1 MVLEDYD
8 VQTVWTNNV
17 THSDA
22 KHIQAQLLD
31 TGNLIVK
38 DEGGTILWQSFNSP
52 TNTLLP
58 TQRITASKKLVSTNM
73 LLDPGRYSFHFDDLY
88 LLSLFYDQNNTSVIY
103 WPDPLRSIWYKG
115 RVPFNSTTTGALNS
129 WGHFLGSDNATF
141 TTADSGPW
149 VMRRLTLNYD
159 GNLRL
164 YSLNKANR
172 RW

>member
-8 VQTVWTNNV
+8 GQTVWTNNV
-17 THSDA
+17 THSDV

-38 DEGGTILWQSFNSP
+38 DEGGTIPWQSFNSP

-58 TQRITASKKLVSTNM
+58 TQRINASKKLVSTNM

-88 LLSLFYDQNNTSVIY
+88 LLSLFYDQNDTSV
-103 WPDPLRSIWYKG
+103 RSIWYKG
-115 RVPFNSTTTGALNS
+115 RVPFNSTTTEALNS

-141 TTADSGPW
+141 TVGDWGPG
-149 VMRRLTLNYD
+149 VMRRLTLDYD

-164 YSLNKANR
+164 YSLTKANR